1 MIVWVCVRL
10 FGAPRQIPL
19 VQTTGRSID
28 VEIVDPLPY
37 IYAAAGCE
45 RYANMLR
52 QTHDKTPCSVE
63 RPWRVILYSDEARPG
78 NKIKQ
83 WNKRSMECI
92 YLSFLEIGPAF
103 LAKEDFWLCIG
114 AIKATDVE
122 NCRSGMAQ
130 VMSKILH
137 RLFQENGCDL
147 RFSGCNVDLPDGS
160 SIRIIAK
167 LGVMLGDESALHAAW
182 NCKGSGGT
190 KPCCQ
195 CLNIVSD
202 KWTAVDE
209 LDGSQF
215 LKNISTIYSLDECAL
230 QSRETIFAILDDLD
244 RSQPPVLNI
253 GDFKAKEQR
262 LGWNY
267 SPYNI
272 LKDPWLRE
280 VADVPSQNCFDWAHN
295 ILQGIFQLVI
305 YLAMRDISSS
315 GIKARHV
322 ESFLVRY
329 IWPRRVSTKG
339 ITGVEMF
346 CTKRATSSWKAQAF
360 KCSCSEALSI
370 HLALAHYFRS
380 EVQPTGQH
388 EKTCKVVKLLALLIQ
403 MLWYGPKL
411 GISAAKVGETT
422 TMFIRSFVDAY
433 GAEWLIWK
441 FHAILHHSQYIAR
454 WGWSPNTIALERKHK
469 QILRWGEDHQ
479 KDCSSVI
486 RDVLAQSLHNLKD
499 APWLDM
505 SIGLVLPRQP
515 PKRFLEFLVEHV
527 GPGPHLTS
535 GKARY
540 SEFDVCWVGD
550 VVAHARGANW
560 AVARVKFLASY
571 AGCVYA
577 AIQPFECTWR
587 GPWHSR
593 WQSSGGPCLIE
604 IRDFLEVLI
613 HKGGDEDLTVL
624 HPLGL
629 VS

>member
-1 MIVWVCVRL
+1 
-10 FGAPRQIPL
+10 
-19 VQTTGRSID
+19 
-28 VEIVDPLPY
+28 
-37 IYAAAGCE
+37 
-45 RYANMLR
+45 MLR
-52 QTHDKTPCSVE
+52 QAYDKTPCSVD
-63 RPWRVILYSDEARPG
+63 RPWRVILYNDEAKPG

-92 YLSFLEIGPAF
+92 YLSFLELGPAC
-103 LAKEDFWLCIG
+103 LSKEDFWLCIG
-114 AIKATDVE
+114 AIKSTDVE
-122 NCRSGMAQ
+122 LCRSGMAQ
-130 VMSKILH
+130 VMSKILN
-137 RLFQENGCDL
+137 RLFRQGGYDL
-147 RFSGCNVDLPDGS
+147 RFSGCNVDLPGGS

-167 LGVMLGDESALHAAW
+167 LGVMLGDEAALHATW

-202 KWTAVDE
+202 KWTAVEE
-209 LDGSQF
+209 LDGNQF
-215 LKNISTIYSLDECAL
+215 LKNIHTIHSLDECVL
-230 QSRETIFAILDDLD
+230 QTRDTIFAILDDLD
-244 RSQPPVLNI
+244 RNQPPVLNV
-253 GDFKAKEQR
+253 GEFQEKQRR

-280 VADVPSQNCFDWAHN
+280 VADVPSMNCFDWAHN
-295 ILQGIFQLVI
+295 ILQGIFQAVV
-305 YLAMRDISSS
+305 YLAMRDIFSS
-315 GIKARHV
+315 GIKAKHV
-322 ESFLVRY
+322 ESFLSRY
-329 IWPRRVSTKG
+329 MWPRRVSSKG

-346 CTKRATSSWKAQAF
+346 CAKRAASSWKAQSY
-360 KCSCSEALSI
+360 KCSCSEALSV
-370 HLALAHYFRS
+370 HLALAHYFRT
-380 EVQPTGQH
+380 EVQPTGRH
-388 EKTCKVVKLLALLIQ
+388 DKTCNVVKLLALLIQ

-411 GISAAKVGETT
+411 RVSPDKVAETT
-422 TMFIRSFVDAY
+422 SMFLRAYVDAY
-433 GAEWLIWK
+433 GPEWLIWK

-469 QILRWGEDHQ
+469 QVLRWGIDHMQ
-479 KDCSSVI
+479 DCSAVI

-505 SIGLVLPRQP
+505 SLGLVGPRQP
-515 PKRFLEFLVEHV
+515 SKRFLEFLVENV
-527 GPGPHLTS
+527 GPGQHLTS

-550 VVAHARGANW
+550 VVAHKCGANW

-577 AIQPFECTWR
+577 AIQPFACTWR
-587 GPWHSR
+587 GPWHSCWR
-593 WQSSGGPCLIE
+593 SCGMPCLIE
-604 IRDFLEVLI
+604 IQDFLEVLI
-613 HKGGDEDLTVL
+613 HKVYEEELTVL